1 MLGFKS
7 AVTPSTFEPDPISE
21 ANIRTYYVQRDGYQP
36 ASAEF
41 EVRLPAH
48 GRWHQ
53 GGRFVPADLDDMAPD
68 EELLWRSINVPD
80 AHVTLVSGRPGAGK
94 SHLLKRFVRRADR
107 SKLSYALTAPTG
119 IAAFNVG
126 GETVHRCLGLG
137 LADDPP
143 TRLWAR
149 VIQRPRKYVKTL
161 KFLQTTQLWICDE
174 VSMLDPELFQK
185 LDYLF
190 RRARNSSAP
199 FGSVRLLL
207 VGDFTQ
213 LQPVNSDTLI
223 MDTDVWSRMTVSRLF
238 LDRSYRQAEG
248 DPFLRLLNQVRE
260 GKIDEEGMAMLRSR
274 IGVNID
280 RMQDGKKVEPVYL
293 FPKRWAVEKHN
304 KERLERLVADE
315 KVELFRKN
323 PTVFARKREHAARK
337 DANEEKQANRIV
349 GSKEARAKLARQF
362 PVWSL
367 NVAVGAQVMM
377 RKNTYADE
385 GIVNGSM
392 GLVTDIG
399 SNYISVLFLTTDGF
413 KEAPINVE
421 REEFSVRL
429 GKTME
434 IVLLQYPLTLAWAST
449 IHKCQGLTLDSM
461 CLDGRDCFTAG
472 QLFVALSRVRKL
484 TDLTLIGL
492 RESSLIADKRAV
504 TFEARKEASTKAEAK
519 PDQGPPDK
527 RVKVSD

>member
-1 MLGFKS
+1 M
-7 AVTPSTFEPDPISE
+7 
-21 ANIRTYYVQRDGYQP
+21 
-36 ASAEF
+36 
-41 EVRLPAH
+41 
-48 GRWHQ
+48 
-53 GGRFVPADLDDMAPD
+53 
-68 EELLWRSINVPD
+68 
-80 AHVTLVSGRPGAGK
+80 
-94 SHLLKRFVRRADR
+94 
-107 SKLSYALTAPTG
+107 
-119 IAAFNVG
+119 
-126 GETVHRCLGLG
+126 
-137 LADDPP
+137 
-143 TRLWAR
+143 
-149 VIQRPRKYVKTL
+149 
-161 KFLQTTQLWICDE
+161 
-174 VSMLDPELFQK
+174 
-185 LDYLF
+185 
-190 RRARNSSAP
+190 
-199 FGSVRLLL
+199 
-207 VGDFTQ
+207 
-213 LQPVNSDTLI
+213 
-223 MDTDVWSRMTVSRLF
+223 
-238 LDRSYRQAEG
+238 
-248 DPFLRLLNQVRE
+248 
-260 GKIDEEGMAMLRSR
+260 
-274 IGVNID
+274 
-280 RMQDGKKVEPVYL
+280 
-293 FPKRWAVEKHN
+293 
-304 KERLERLVADE
+304 
-315 KVELFRKN
+315 
-323 PTVFARKREHAARK
+323 
-337 DANEEKQANRIV
+337 